1 MITEYII
8 NSSTLFLIRDND
20 ECATIS
26 YEINDVLG
34 ICKDAK
40 EIISDS
46 CEFYGSSYSARLSF
60 SKNNSKTKSKYP
72 ILIEESKRIIFF
84 PTWSLNNKTCMWLSY
99 NNIKKVLKKGTGT
112 RIIFSNN
119 GFVDVDTSVKIFDR
133 QLLICA
139 DLEQLLI
146 SRQKML

>member
-84 PTWSLNNKTCMWLSY
+84 PTWSLNNKKCMWLSY

>member
-84 PTWSLNNKTCMWLSY
+84 PTWSLNNKKCMWLSY

-119 GFVDVDTSVKIFDR
+119 CFVDVDTSVKIFDR

>member
-20 ECATIS
+20 GCATIS

-84 PTWSLNNKTCMWLSY
+84 PTWSLNNKKCMWLSY

>member
-60 SKNNSKTKSKYP
+60 SKNNSKTKSK
-72 ILIEESKRIIFF
+72 
-84 PTWSLNNKTCMWLSY
+84 
-99 NNIKKVLKKGTGT
+99 
-112 RIIFSNN
+112 
-119 GFVDVDTSVKIFDR
+119 
-133 QLLICA
+133 
-139 DLEQLLI
+139 
-146 SRQKML
+146 